1 MCHFWL
7 DPKVTKR
14 SRLTLTGYFETYA
27 HCRIPTR
34 FAQTGMLR
42 ALAAVSSLDARP
54 LRPSEGK
61 RSFPLILTVISLFII
76 HYSLLII
83 NYHEKI
89 RMEYHYQSDHRRSY
103 RHRGS
108 TWHPILYSLIFNFNY
123 QFSIIMGKAYCFYQN
138 YREVRLLV
146 IHCSATRYDRDF
158 PVEALRSSHKAR
170 GFADIGYHFYITRD
184 GELHRCR
191 PVNQIGAHAA
201 GWNDKSIGICYEG
214 GLDEQGRPADTRTYA
229 QRCTL
234 TDLLRQLRRDYPEA
248 RILGHYQ
255 LSPYIRKA
263 CPCFDAREEYLV
275 L

>member
-27 HCRIPTR
+27 RCRIPTR
-34 FAQTGMLR
+34 FAQTGMLLT
-42 ALAAVSSLDARP
+42 LATVSSLDARP

-103 RHRGS
+103 RHRRS

-234 TDLLRQLRRDYPEA
+234 MDLLRQLRRDYPEA

-263 CPCFDAREEYLV
+263 CPCFDAREEYREL
-275 L
+275 